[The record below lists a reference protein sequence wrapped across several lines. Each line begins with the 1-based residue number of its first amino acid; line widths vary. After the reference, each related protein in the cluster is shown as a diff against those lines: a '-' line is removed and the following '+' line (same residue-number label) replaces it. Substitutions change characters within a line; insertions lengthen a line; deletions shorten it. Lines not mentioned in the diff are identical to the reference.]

1 MAGGGLAI
9 TTHDDIEKQVI
20 PCGVSQA
27 APLFPVANGSLI
39 MPFQVDPNGSLFV
52 NQQGTVPADAIT
64 PGAQPVD
71 STSYMMV
78 WNGISWDRVKSIPD
92 NANGQAA
99 LVSGLPGVVAR
110 LQGYDPLLGNWNRV
124 QVSNDNTDAQIPSAT
139 GHVAAIAH
147 NMVFNGSTWDRERAS
162 NKFNSGPAI
171 SIGHGIAN
179 EIWQPAAGKKFR
191 LLGFTLTLTENA
203 SVVGGGIH
211 TVQFYDGANPMP
223 FLYDVYLPGTA
234 LLQPGTC
241 FNINVELGPIGYLS
255 SAINNILSIDLSSA
269 LASGQWRVNLR
280 GTEE

>member
-1 MAGGGLAI
+1 MAGGGTAT

-147 NMVFNGSTWDRERAS
+147 NMVFNGSTWDRVRAA
-162 NKFNSGPAI
+162 NKYNTVQATSGVT
-171 SIGHGIAN
+171 GI
-179 EIWQPAAGKKFR
+179 WSPAAGKKFR
-191 LLGFTLTLTENA
+191 LMRVRMHLTENA
-203 SVVGGGIH
+203 GAVAAANLFAILL
-211 TVQFYDGANPMP
+211 DGATGIGIFPEFYVP
-223 FLYDVYLPGTA
+223 VAGSIVSHDV
-234 LLQPGTC
+234 
-241 FNINVELGPIGYLS
+241 FDFDLGNGYLS
-255 SAINNILSIDLSSA
+255 TTVNNTLNVNMTTSLTTGVLSITVS
-269 LASGQWRVNLR
+269 